1 MFQSVEYDDMREN
14 LLSKKNVKFFIPRE
28 VKNIYDDPYGVTLLC
43 SGREFRKEKMPPLF
57 IQDDL
62 CLMPHGPDVAIAVR
76 IEAFGEYSIRVRMRK
91 LDATDLRAVKQ
102 DQIFQERSTE
112 MQSQTN
118 PVKNLL
124 RQRRL
129 DNDYSLDENG
139 RYFVL
144 TTGKVDVN
152 IDLEDWNLSMGA
164 SSFLDEPVL
173 RQYTL
178 DEHAISHLVG
188 QQEAG
193 HKDSYDGFESF
204 PCAIGYEPDSEQYF
218 WTDAI
223 EFAYDEHFYG
233 FGEKFGP
240 LDKLGQ
246 EVLLWHTDSLSASSA
261 KSYKSIPFFMSTAG
275 YGLYLNT
282 SAKCRFLMGS
292 YHYKAYQIICHDAE
306 LDYFF
311 FYGPEMKKIL
321 ARYTDITGKT
331 PMLPRW
337 SFGTWMSK
345 NSYRTQEELLSV
357 AHKMREKQIPC
368 DVIHLDVGWFE
379 HDWMCDYEFSK
390 KRFPDPKAMTA
401 ELEELGYHL
410 SVWQLPYFK
419 KENKLYPEAKRQ
431 HLFARRPDGEVSTP
445 EADGVLDL
453 SNPQTVEWYQGK
465 LKQLLDRGVSV
476 IKVDFGE
483 STEEDAV
490 YNNGMSGRQMH
501 NLYPLLYNRT
511 AFEITE
517 QVTGEGIIWARS
529 AWAGSQRYPLH
540 WGGDSGSDF
549 HGMYHSLR
557 GGLSFGMSGF
567 VFWSHDVGGYYGE
580 TETDV
585 YVRWAQMGM
594 FSSHMRM
601 HGTSSRE
608 PWMFGKEAEK
618 IFLHYARLRYRLLP
632 YIWRQAEECVAMS
645 IPMVSALLL
654 EFTSDRN
661 TWRLDDQY
669 MFGHSLLVAPVFN
682 RRPTRKVYLPQGPR
696 WYDFWT
702 DEVTAGGKW
711 VEIDVPLDIMP
722 LFVRGG
728 SVLETGPV
736 LNYTGEKEIDRLE
749 LHYFPAL
756 DCSACE
762 TAWSA
767 ELPVYGGGCLNVN
780 ETCTAE
786 GNLRIDFVYNG
797 ALPAG
802 LVLHGPDPEKCSV
815 EGLTEIMTG
824 KPGI

>member
-14 LLSKKNVKFFIPRE
+14 LLRKANVRFFIPRE
-28 VKNIYDDPYGVTLLC
+28 VKHIYQDPEGVTLLC
-43 SGREFRKEKMPPLF
+43 GGREFHKEKMPPLF

-62 CLMPHGPDVAIAVR
+62 CLMPYGPEVVLAVR
-76 IEAFGEYSIRVRMRK
+76 IEAFSEYTVRVRMRR
-91 LDATDLRAVKQ
+91 LESEESRPLMP
-102 DQIFQERSTE
+102 ERVTE
-112 MQSQTN
+112 MQVKTR
-118 PVKNLL
+118 PVKELL
-124 RQRRL
+124 RQRRV
-129 DNDYSLDENG
+129 DDG
-139 RYFVL
+139 RVL
-144 TTGKVDVN
+144 ILSTGKVDVR
-152 IDLEDWNLSMGA
+152 IDLEDWNLAIGSA
-164 SSFLDEPVL
+164 SLLDEPVF
-173 RQYTL
+173 RQYTR

-188 QQEAG
+188 QQEAS
-193 HKDSYDGFESF
+193 HRESYDGFESF
-204 PCAIGYEPDSEQYF
+204 PCAIAYDPDSDQYF

-223 EFAYDEHFYG
+223 ELAYDEHFYG

-261 KSYKSIPFFMSTAG
+261 KSYKNIPFYMSTAG
-275 YGLYLNT
+275 YGVYLNT

-292 YHYKAYQIICHDAE
+292 YHYKAYQMICHDAE
-306 LDYFF
+306 LDYFV
-311 FYGPEMKKIL
+311 FYGPEMKRIL
-321 ARYTDITGKT
+321 PRYTEITGKS
-331 PMLPRW
+331 PMLPKW

-345 NSYRTQEELLSV
+345 NTYRTQDELLTV

-379 HDWMCDYEFSK
+379 HDWMCDYEFAK
-390 KRFPDPKAMTA
+390 DRFPDPKAMTD
-401 ELEELGYHL
+401 ELEELGYRL

-419 KENKLYPEAKRQ
+419 KENKLYPEAKQ
-431 HLFARRPDGEVSTP
+431 QQLFARRSDGEVSTP

-465 LKQLLDRGVSV
+465 LKKLLDRGVSV
-476 IKVDFGE
+476 IKADFGE
-483 STEEDAV
+483 STEAEAV
-490 YNNGMSGRQMH
+490 YENGMNGQQMH

-517 QVTGEGIIWARS
+517 RETGEGIIWARS

-608 PWMFGKEAEK
+608 PWMFGEEAER
-618 IFLHYARLRYRLLP
+618 IFLRYARLRYRLLP
-632 YIWRQAEECVAMS
+632 HIWREAEVCVADS
-645 IPMVSALLL
+645 LPMVSPLLL
-654 EFTSDRN
+654 EFSGDRT
-661 TWRLDDQY
+661 TWHIDDQY
-669 MFGHSLLVAPVFN
+669 MFGHSLLVAPVFS
-682 RRPTRKVYLPQGPR
+682 RRPSRGVYLPQGPI

-702 DEVTAGGKW
+702 DEVAAGAQW
-711 VEIDVPLDIMP
+711 VERDVPLDTMP
-722 LFVRGG
+722 LYVRGG

-736 LNYTGEKEIDRLE
+736 FNYTEEKEIDRLE
-749 LHYFPAL
+749 LHYYPAL
-756 DCSACE
+756 AGSAGVAAWTTE
-762 TAWSA
+762 TP
-767 ELPVYGGGCLNVN
+767 LYGGGSLRVQ
-780 ETCTAE
+780 EDRSPDGE
-786 GNLRIDFVYNG
+786 LRIECKYKG
-797 ALPAG
+797 GLPAALVIHG
-802 LVLHGPDPEKCSV
+802 LEAEQCTT
-815 EGLTEIMTG
+815 EGLAEVISGTA
-824 KPGI
+824 GI